1 MIQAGDKKYIYNG
14 NNKVVAIWQNGD
26 IIAKF
31 EYNID
36 GQIAKAIY
44 GDKVEEF
51 MWDGLALIW
60 RSGVT
65 YINEPYVTGGNPIL
79 SSKDGVMFND
89 MLGST
94 LNIGGKAVNMRFNGC
109 KSGITCYIKD
119 ECTYIHKYKENR
131 GNQNNANRSCRAQR
145 PCAWDRGNGGNFG
158 GCPM

>member
-1 MIQAGDKKYIYNG
+1 MSLPILINHPCPWLDKVLSVTENG
-14 NNKVVAIWQNGD
+14 KPIAIFN
-26 IIAKF
+26 
-31 EYNID
+31 YHND

-65 YINEPYVTGGNPIL
+65 YINEPYVTGDNPIL

-94 LNIGGKAVNMRFNGC
+94 LNIGDKAAM
-109 KSGITCYIKD
+109 
-119 ECTYIHKYKENR
+119 
-131 GNQNNANRSCRAQR
+131 
-145 PCAWDRGNGGNFG
+145 
-158 GCPM
+158 